1 MGPLTEGHRARWA
14 RASLGM
20 VAALTTKLPQAA
32 AAAAAEFQKA
42 RALRSRG
49 EAELSKLVF
58 PLRDNAAH
66 PFI

>member
-1 MGPLTEGHRARWA
+1 MGPLTEEHRARWA

-20 VAALTTKLPQAA
+20 VAALTTKLPQA

-58 PLRDNAAH
+58 PLRDNAPH

>member
-1 MGPLTEGHRARWA
+1 MGPLTEGHRARWV
-14 RASLGM
+14 RASL
-20 VAALTTKLPQAA
+20 AALTTKLPQAA
-32 AAAAAEFQKA
+32 AAAAEFQKA
-42 RALRSRG
+42 RALCSRG